1 MIRDTTGINEMMDAS
16 TPKGDT
22 LVGVQQNAIAAGNNA
37 IYDITNASMIL
48 YKKVCEDIVKCIQ
61 ILPMESVLYRSYENA
76 IGKEN
81 MSVLSSFSDLP
92 MYNFGVQVVK
102 EMEDQDRVYLEQN
115 IQMSIQQKEL
125 DIEDAI
131 AIRNMKDVNQA
142 ERLLV
147 VRRKKR
153 MAKQQ
158 EMAMQNSQM
167 QAQSAQQAAQSASQ
181 AKMQEMQMEAQL
193 EAQQLQLK
201 SQLEAQLEQVRH
213 QFRKEIELIK
223 AQATLGF
230 KTDEQEFKEKLEVL
244 KEDRKDERVKKQSS
258 EQSKLISQRQG
269 TRGELPESS
278 DSVDNIVNSLLG

>member
-1 MIRDTTGINEMMDAS
+1 
-16 TPKGDT
+16 
-22 LVGVQQNAIAAGNNA
+22 
-37 IYDITNASMIL
+37 
-48 YKKVCEDIVKCIQ
+48 
-61 ILPMESVLYRSYENA
+61 
-76 IGKEN
+76 
-81 MSVLSSFSDLP
+81 MSVLSSFKELP

-102 EMEDQDRVYLEQN
+102 EMEDQDRAYLEQN
-115 IQMSIQQKEL
+115 IQMSLQQKEL

-153 MAKQQ
+153 IAKQQ

-167 QAQSAQQAAQSASQ
+167 QAQSAQQAAQAASQ

-201 SQLEAQLEQVRH
+201 SQLEAQLEQVKH

-230 KTDEQEFKEKLEVL
+230 RTEEQEFKEKLEVL
-244 KEDRKDERVKKQSS
+244 KEDRKDDRVKKQAS
-258 EQSKLISQRQG
+258 EQSKLLSQRQG
-269 TRGELPESS
+269 KRGELPEAG